1 MSIKEV
7 APKRVQE
14 FRTNVRQVF
23 RRGVNATADV
33 IFDEIIVWIIDDVF
47 GGRIKT
53 RKEAAQAVGE
63 AFADVFPEK
72 NSARL
77 VKKREKL
84 FRQ

>member
-23 RRGVNATADV
+23 RRGVNTTADV

-47 GGRIKT
+47 GGRLKT

-72 NSARL
+72 R
-77 VKKREKL
+77 REKL
-84 FRQ
+84 CRR